1 MWGEAQFGHAEG
13 YESWGH
19 GREQCCAVQDGE
31 KELSSLSSSQG
42 HGLNDE
48 SWSSPTTPIDGD
60 SAGKAMEHGLEEEMS
75 TAVEIPWGLSWPGQF
90 LLTIPR
96 VQRPVSV

>member
-19 GREQCCAVQDGE
+19 GRERCCSVQDGE
-31 KELSSLSSSQG
+31 KELSALSSSQG
-42 HGLNDE
+42 RGLSDE

-60 SAGKAMEHGLEEEMS
+60 SAGKQWSMAL
-75 TAVEIPWGLSWPGQF
+75 
-90 LLTIPR
+90 R
-96 VQRPVSV
+96 KR